1 MERSKTRLA
10 PDESACESGAP
21 MLAGDSNAQSPKA
34 AQGSELSSPR
44 FNVLHV
50 LSIGGP
56 LDVDVLERRLLEL
69 RRNHASLQ
77 GGLDRVG
84 NRLEERNRSEEPEPV
99 RFLDLEGLH
108 STAQKFSYTST
119 LRELLQTKLDP
130 RVGQLLQILLVRW
143 SKESHSLVF
152 LAHAWVADARLLR
165 LLSEELVAM
174 YHGSTAVPFAS
185 STQRNGSESGSG
197 ETRTPKAITYQLTG
211 QTEVKGSI
219 SPSWRVADQRGQDGL
234 LAMATAAFISHNE
247 RSPLPKPLHVRARL
261 AELENDGFNQLV
273 RSILSKEGFQAQTKL
288 PNLAVL
294 QADVGASLIAAR
306 GLETGVKA
314 ATLQVALQEVVPGFS
329 QSVGWLR
336 FTSEEIRDPLCNSD
350 LSVHIDDQG
359 SAVRI
364 YLNFDTDLLDETTMR
379 FWLEG
384 YERAFGRIAENG
396 IVEIGANE
404 NGNRWSLLR
413 EREPAPHV
421 REAAISTTE
430 NEDMRQTPPDVSNV
444 LGDTFVG
451 PSTQAERKL
460 ARIWAEVLKLE
471 NIGVN
476 ENFFDLGGHSLL
488 AVKLFSQITNEF
500 GVELSLNTLLEHG
513 TIRELARLLETPQTV
528 DDPECRL
535 ISLQANV
542 VADRLPLFWIP
553 GGRAISVL
561 AFREV
566 SASLGLDQPVYGL
579 ESRLPGPG
587 EPLLSVPMRATRY
600 ISLVRSIQPK
610 GPYYLAGF
618 CMGGMVAFEMAQQ
631 LINQGE
637 TVGLLALVQASMPGF
652 PASRFQRFRL
662 NSQHQWFLCKTL
674 LKFLATR
681 YASKIV
687 GIHRETKQRVL
698 NEVSKLILGWHGT
711 SAQLPDETQAANTQT
726 MYAYRPQPYPG
737 NIDIILAEDCYE
749 SSGISESLDPRR
761 AWARITRGKCAT
773 HVLPGDHHSILVNGN
788 ASRLAKKMRT
798 LLDEAARDLQSA

>member
-1 MERSKTRLA
+1 VERSKTRLA

-294 QADVGASLIAAR
+294 QADGRDIA
-306 GLETGVKA
+306 
-314 ATLQVALQEVVPGFS
+314 
-329 QSVGWLR
+329 
-336 FTSEEIRDPLCNSD
+336 
-350 LSVHIDDQG
+350 G
-359 SAVRI
+359 SPA
-364 YLNFDTDLLDETTMR
+364 
-379 FWLEG
+379 G
-384 YERAFGRIAENG
+384 SSAG
-396 IVEIGANE
+396 I
-404 NGNRWSLLR
+404 
-413 EREPAPHV
+413 
-421 REAAISTTE
+421 
-430 NEDMRQTPPDVSNV
+430 
-444 LGDTFVG
+444 
-451 PSTQAERKL
+451 
-460 ARIWAEVLKLE
+460 
-471 NIGVN
+471 
-476 ENFFDLGGHSLL
+476 L
-488 AVKLFSQITNEF
+488 AV
-500 GVELSLNTLLEHG
+500 G
-513 TIRELARLLETPQTV
+513 
-528 DDPECRL
+528 
-535 ISLQANV
+535 
-542 VADRLPLFWIP
+542 
-553 GGRAISVL
+553 
-561 AFREV
+561 
-566 SASLGLDQPVYGL
+566 
-579 ESRLPGPG
+579 
-587 EPLLSVPMRATRY
+587 
-600 ISLVRSIQPK
+600 
-610 GPYYLAGF
+610 
-618 CMGGMVAFEMAQQ
+618 
-631 LINQGE
+631 
-637 TVGLLALVQASMPGF
+637 
-652 PASRFQRFRL
+652 
-662 NSQHQWFLCKTL
+662 
-674 LKFLATR
+674 
-681 YASKIV
+681 
-687 GIHRETKQRVL
+687 
-698 NEVSKLILGWHGT
+698 
-711 SAQLPDETQAANTQT
+711 
-726 MYAYRPQPYPG
+726 
-737 NIDIILAEDCYE
+737 
-749 SSGISESLDPRR
+749 
-761 AWARITRGKCAT
+761 
-773 HVLPGDHHSILVNGN
+773 
-788 ASRLAKKMRT
+788 RLAPIH
-798 LLDEAARDLQSA
+798 